1 MSLRNAL
8 ISVSN
13 KSHLSN
19 LVSNLIFPYS
29 PLHTN
34 LFNIY
39 STGGTYN
46 FIKNE
51 YENSHN
57 KKPFLFKVSNLTN
70 FPEILNGRVKTL
82 HPKILGG
89 ILYDKHDEQH
99 IKDAKEHNIEKID
112 LVVANLYPFEDTVKQ
127 HKLHKEIIENID
139 IGGAT
144 MIRAAAKNYKDT
156 CVLVDPEQYDE
167 YIKRFKNNEITLE
180 YKRHLAATAFQH
192 ISSYDNEIA
201 NFFNPNQKSY
211 LFEKK
216 VTLNMV

>member
-57 KKPFLFKVSNLTN
+57 KKPFYLK
-70 FPEILNGRVKTL
+70 
-82 HPKILGG
+82 
-89 ILYDKHDEQH
+89 
-99 IKDAKEHNIEKID
+99 
-112 LVVANLYPFEDTVKQ
+112 
-127 HKLHKEIIENID
+127 
-139 IGGAT
+139 
-144 MIRAAAKNYKDT
+144 
-156 CVLVDPEQYDE
+156 
-167 YIKRFKNNEITLE
+167 
-180 YKRHLAATAFQH
+180 FQ
-192 ISSYDNEIA
+192 I
-201 NFFNPNQKSY
+201 
-211 LFEKK
+211 
-216 VTLNMV
+216 